1 MKITKPAFMGVAAL
15 AVAVT
20 AAACTS
26 SSSGSGGSGASG
38 SGASGSGGGIAVGVT
53 VSTLNN
59 PYFVQFKNGVQA
71 EASKLGASV
80 TITDANNDATQQ
92 ADQVQN
98 FVSQGDKAI
107 IINPVDSTA
116 AAPSVT
122 LASRSHIP
130 VISADRGVIG
140 AAVTQTVASDN
151 VTGGKLAAQQLGKL
165 LGGKGKIVV
174 LEGTPGTSAANDR
187 EKGFTEGLSQF
198 PGITVV
204 AQQTANFDRTDGL
217 NVTANLYQAH
227 PDINGLF
234 AANDEM
240 ALGAVKALGAKAGHQ
255 IKVAAFDGTP
265 DGLQAVQA
273 GQINVDIAQQP
284 NLLGQLA
291 VEAAVQAAKGQQI
304 PANNAIP
311 VKIATAANVKQF
323 LSAS

>member
-1 MKITKPAFMGVAAL
+1 MKIIKPASMGVAAV

-20 AAACTS
+20 AAACSS
-26 SSSGSGGSGASG
+26 SSSGSAAGGTGGSGS
-38 SGASGSGGGIAVGVT
+38 GGIAVGVT

-59 PYFVQFKNGVQA
+59 PYFVQFKSGVQA
-71 EASKLGASV
+71 EASKLGV
-80 TITDANNDATQQ
+80 TVTVTDANNDASQQ
-92 ADQVQN
+92 ADQMQN

-107 IINPVDSTA
+107 VINPVDSAA

-122 LASRSHIP
+122 LASRSNIP
-130 VISADRGVIG
+130 VISADRGVTG
-140 AAVTQTVASDN
+140 ATVTQTVASDN

-187 EKGFTEGLSQF
+187 EKGFTEGISQF
-198 PGITVV
+198 PGIQVL
-204 AQQTANFDRTDGL
+204 AQQSANFDRTDGL
-217 NVTANLYQAH
+217 NVMTNLYQAH
-227 PDINGLF
+227 QDINGVF

-255 IKVAAFDGTP
+255 IKVVAFDGTP
-265 DGLQAVQA
+265 DGLKAVQA

-291 VEAAVQAAKGQQI
+291 VEAAVQAAKGQKI
-304 PANNAIP
+304 PANDAIP
-311 VKIATAANVKQF
+311 VKIANAANVTQF

>member
-1 MKITKPAFMGVAAL
+1 MKITKPAFVGAAAL

-20 AAACTS
+20 AAACS
-26 SSSGSGGSGASG
+26 SSSSSASASASGTSGGSG
-38 SGASGSGGGIAVGVT
+38 ITVGVT
-53 VSTLNN
+53 ISTLNN

-71 EASKLGASV
+71 EASKLGVNATV
-80 TITDANNDATQQ
+80 TDANNDASQQ

-107 IINPVDSTA
+107 IINPVDSSA

-130 VISADRGVIG
+130 VISADRGVTG
-140 AAVTQTVASDN
+140 ATVTQTVASDN

-165 LGGKGKIVV
+165 LGGKGKIIV

-187 EKGFTEGLSQF
+187 EKGFTEGIAEF
-198 PGITVV
+198 PGIQVV
-204 AQQTANFDRTDGL
+204 AQQSANFDRTDAL
-217 NVTANLYQAH
+217 NVTTNLYQAH
-227 PDINGLF
+227 PDINGVF

-240 ALGAVKALGAKAGHQ
+240 GLGAVKALGAKAGHQ
-255 IKVAAFDGTP
+255 IKVVAFDGTP

-291 VEAAVQAAKGQQI
+291 VEAAVQAAKGHKV
-304 PANNAIP
+304 PVNNAIP